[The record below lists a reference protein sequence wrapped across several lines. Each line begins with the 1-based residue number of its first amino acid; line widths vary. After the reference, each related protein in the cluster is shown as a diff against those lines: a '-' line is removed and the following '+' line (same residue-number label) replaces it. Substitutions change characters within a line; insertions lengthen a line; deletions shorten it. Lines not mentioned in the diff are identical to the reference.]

1 MTLSTGAVL
10 CRVCLCV
17 FCNLPISPASEFV
30 LQKRDQSLAQY
41 PPSIAAAAACV
52 VSLHGSPLPKT
63 AEEYAEAAVR
73 IHSVLFAFSGVL
85 IFDCAPLRVCLSV
98 PAPMLTA
105 LCVCV
110 CRKPEDLSREVIQ
123 IQQREF
129 ALKEQN
135 YTLSSR

>member
-1 MTLSTGAVL
+1 
-10 CRVCLCV
+10 
-17 FCNLPISPASEFV
+17 
-30 LQKRDQSLAQY
+30 
-41 PPSIAAAAACV
+41 
-52 VSLHGSPLPKT
+52 
-63 AEEYAEAAVR
+63 
-73 IHSVLFAFSGVL
+73 
-85 IFDCAPLRVCLSV
+85 
-98 PAPMLTA
+98 MLTA